1 MRGAALKRALV
12 GSALAGCTLAGCA
25 ASPPPL
31 PVEDP
36 PLTYRVAPQP
46 PGSELDPP
54 GIPPEANFTGGDGSW
69 EWPGSLPP
77 GSEED
82 REGPH
87 MQRIRD
93 RGRIIVGVDQSQYL
107 LSYREPTQ
115 GDLRGFEVDL
125 AREVAKDIF
134 APDDATADE
143 LKAAAAKVDF
153 RFVEPS
159 ARAETLRAGD
169 VDIVIRTMTIT
180 PERAELVDFSS
191 PYLTSHVRVLAP
203 RDRGIAG
210 VDDLRDRTICVVDG
224 TNLVNLVRAEMPE
237 SHVLRTRSW
246 SDCLMAT
253 QQFQADAVVGD
264 DAVLAGM
271 VAQDPLAQIFSD
283 PLAEQ
288 LYAVGVPKGHDDL
301 VRQVNYTIER
311 VSRDGT
317 WSRLYRQWLGNSLS
331 DAWLPR
337 RMYRDVSAEATSEAP
352 TESTT
357 ESETETATEEAS

>member
-1 MRGAALKRALV
+1 MRGATLAL
-12 GSALAGCTLAGCA
+12 ALAGCVLAGSTLSGCA
-25 ASPPPL
+25 ASPPPP

-54 GIPPEANFTGGDGSW
+54 GIPPEADFTGGDGSW

-77 GSEED
+77 GSKED

-134 APDDATADE
+134 APDDASEEAIE
-143 LKAAAAKVDF
+143 EAASRVDF
-153 RFVEPS
+153 RFVESS

-169 VDIVIRTMTIT
+169 VDIVIRTMSIT
-180 PERAELVDFSS
+180 PERAELVDFST

-203 RDRGIAG
+203 RDRGISG

-224 TNLVNLVRAEMPE
+224 TNLINLVRAKMPE
-237 SHVLRTRSW
+237 SHILRTRSW

-253 QQFQADAVVGD
+253 QQFQADVVVGD

-271 VAQDPLAQIFSD
+271 VAQDPLTEIFSD
-283 PLAEQ
+283 PLADQ
-288 LYAVGVPKGHDDL
+288 LYAVGIPKGHDDL

-317 WSRLYRQWLGNSLS
+317 WSRLYRQWLGNSLA

-337 RMYRDVSAEATSEAP
+337 RMYRDVTPET
-352 TESTT
+352 TT
-357 ESETETATEEAS
+357 EAAPESAPEEAS